1 MNTYSLLVLSA
12 YHDIFHQFYSSWKK
26 YECDVASHPVYPKI
40 LVRDGNKAPFALG
53 WNMIKGPEPYIMPIN
68 ENLGLHAAG
77 WNDVIFIS
85 DDVQFTDSGQLDKL
99 QEVAYSDPEI
109 GMVMPQLQGGTCCPP
124 QHHDHKLDTSPQ
136 EVDFAPFI
144 AYYLKREVIDRVG
157 LLDERFVDYG
167 WDDKDYCLRVRMA
180 GYRIVLTDKVVFKH
194 GFHAPECNTYSR
206 KGMDRS
212 LKGSN
217 EVFANKW
224 AHARK
229 VLG

>member
-1 MNTYSLLVLSA
+1 MNSYSLLVLSA
-12 YHDIFHQFYSSWKK
+12 YRDIFDQFYDSWKRF
-26 YECDVASHPVYPKI
+26 ELNDVSHPVYQKI
-40 LVRDGNKAPFALG
+40 LVRDGNQAPVVLS
-53 WNMIKGPEPYIMPIN
+53 WRTLRGPVPYIMPIN
-68 ENLGLHAAG
+68 ENIGLVDAG
-77 WNDVIFIS
+77 RNDVIFCS
-85 DDVQFTDSGQLDKL
+85 DDIQLMDTGQFDKL
-99 QEVAYSDPEI
+99 QEVAYSSPGI
-109 GMVMPQLQGGTCCPP
+109 GMVMPQIQGGTCCPP
-124 QHHDHKLDTSPQ
+124 QHHDYKLTESPQ

-144 AYYLKREVIDRVG
+144 AYYLKREVIDNVG

-180 GYRIVLTDKVVFKH
+180 GYKIVLTDKVVFKH

-217 EVFANKW
+217 ELFAKKW